1 VSFIKSTFRGVALQ
15 AVMAWNHDGSL
26 LASASQKGTVIRVFR
41 LPEVS
46 KAHTFRRGTTTST
59 IHSLAFSPPN
69 VKPVLL
75 CAASAH
81 GTVHLFALEESVGW
95 VSPPS
100 CAALN
105 SRVALRETG
114 CRRQQCPPFLAKTC
128 IGCVAQK
135 DG

>member
-1 VSFIKSTFRGVALQ
+1 MQ

-41 LPEVS
+41 LPDVS

-69 VKPVLL
+69 VKPALL

-95 VSPPS
+95 VSPPNMRDTEEQS
-100 CAALN
+100 GV
-105 SRVALRETG
+105 SETG
-114 CRRQQCPPFLAKTC
+114 CREQRCALFLAGAC
-128 IGCVAQK
+128 IGCVAL
-135 DG
+135 